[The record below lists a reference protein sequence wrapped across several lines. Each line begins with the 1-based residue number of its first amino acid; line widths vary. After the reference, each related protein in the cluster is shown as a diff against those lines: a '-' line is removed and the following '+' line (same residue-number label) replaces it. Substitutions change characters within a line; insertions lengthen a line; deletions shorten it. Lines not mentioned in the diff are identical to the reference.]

1 MAADGKYEFE
11 AVSSVS
17 FTVNGNV
24 MQLCIPRSALGIGEG
39 PFSIRFK
46 AADSIEHPED
56 IMDYYVSGD
65 AVPMGRLAYTYT
77 GMTLA
82 DFEAQQSG
90 KQEEKNTGLSVGE
103 WIAVSA
109 GAAITVA
116 CGALIAVKCGKKK
129 Q

>member
-1 MAADGKYEFE
+1 MDGKYEFA

-24 MQLCIPRSALGIGEG
+24 MQLCIPRGALGIGEG

-65 AVPMGRLAYTYT
+65 AAPMGRLAYTYA

-82 DFEAQQSG
+82 EFEAQQRG
-90 KQEEKNTGLSVGE
+90 KQEKNTGLSVGE

-109 GAAITVA
+109 GAVITAA
-116 CGALIAVKCGKKK
+116 CGALIAIKCRKKK